1 MSKYIHT
8 TYKKATRMQSIV
20 CGFLFSAFSF
30 VYLYVFQ
37 RDVLEALHYSLAQ
50 ERTRFAPLASA
61 FIITLVLV
69 LLGWGI
75 NVLFRLK
82 GGLRAFSYF
91 PSCLVLGALTDVGK
105 TVYMPDRHSPWIWLL
120 PLLLLAYAILVYVV
134 ARISGNRVGKS
145 VNPVRQM
152 NSNLLIFVACCLMTV
167 SIGNTNRNFHH
178 ELQAERFLRER
189 RFGEALK
196 VGGSSLETTRTLTA
210 LRAIAMSRLG
220 MLGEK
225 LFEYPQ
231 YYRSEGLFFA
241 DDSLQTLRYTN
252 DSVYYLLGVRP
263 YAGEDRL
270 VFLHNICYK
279 GTGKYTA
286 LDYYLCA
293 LLLEKRLDT
302 FGQAMVDLCET
313 DESLPR
319 YYREAILMLRESRP
333 EYPFQVED
341 STMIR
346 RYADYRD
353 RKGSFSSPKEEENR
367 MRREYGDTYWWYFD
381 YQK

>member
-61 FIITLVLV
+61 VIITLVLV

-105 TVYMPDRHSPWIWLL
+105 MVYMPDRHSPWIWLL
-120 PLLLLAYAILVYVV
+120 PLLLLAYAILIYVV

-210 LRAIAMSRLG
+210 LRAIAMSRSG

-367 MRREYGDTYWWYFD
+367 MRREFGDTYWWYFD